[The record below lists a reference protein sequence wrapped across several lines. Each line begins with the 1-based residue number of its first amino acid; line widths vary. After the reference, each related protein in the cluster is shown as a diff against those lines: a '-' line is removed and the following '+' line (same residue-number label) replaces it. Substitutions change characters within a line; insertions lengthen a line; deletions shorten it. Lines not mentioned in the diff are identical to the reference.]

1 MMKVLQN
8 IDMKTYNRWFEQMPV
23 DLQVSTAV
31 ALGNRAA
38 KRAMLGF
45 LTKLLAEKDGAIVAL
60 RLFRHLLFSESRGR
74 GDLVEEVQANR
85 AWLTGIDRKQ
95 VLSTPVSAGIRA
107 TMDAVELAKP
117 TGDGG
122 ISPLGLAFM
131 VHAATSKAGDSW
143 DGAKVAKAMV
153 WLEFQEDRGLV
164 DNKEDLLTAP
174 LFHELTEV
182 YGVLWAEVSAGL
194 SKRAG
199 FGFWVRWLEAALKGK
214 PLTGDWDSH
223 WQLMQDIALIDPEDW
238 GEGKEQDAIRVA
250 GIIDLITQKHALRQ
264 EVARAKQ
271 ALENETFNAMS
282 LGRHRDNMPDD
293 MPPSR
298 IVEYRA
304 RLQELETALD
314 EVDAALEPPIPDV
327 EVLEEATG
335 RLWAIW
341 EKIKKYPVALAFV
354 TLIGAAA
361 TGAAGQAGVRGM
373 DWFFDQGMPQLIRG
387 SKDIAPKPSAAPKP
401 QQGWEKPSVDL

>member
-1 MMKVLQN
+1 MKVLQN